1 MLDSF
6 NNEDQSD
13 TKNAFIAREHINSL
27 CLGGRIQINP
37 HIQIDY
43 RKGWAT
49 LIEELIDVIK
59 KYPIEIKEISSDYG
73 QLDVN
78 FYCIEKT
85 QELRIWRA
93 IDEARN
99 QSRHVCSECGET
111 GMRKIRGDKVI
122 VICRACIR
130 KAEDN
135 GVTGTWLD
143 KY

>member
-6 NNEDQSD
+6 NNEQYSKI
-13 TKNAFIAREHINSL
+13 KNQFNAREHIDSI

-49 LIEELIDVIK
+49 LIEELINVIK
-59 KYPIEIKEISSDYG
+59 KYPIEIKQIISDYG
-73 QLDVN
+73 QLDIN
-78 FYCIEKT
+78 FLCIEKT
-85 QELRIWRA
+85 QELKIWRA
-93 IDEARN
+93 VNEARN
-99 QSRHVCSECGET
+99 QSRHLCSECGEA
-111 GMRKIRGDKVI
+111 GVRRIRGDKVI
-122 VICRACIR
+122 VICRDCIR

-135 GVTGTWLD
+135 GETGTWLD